1 MDHAHDDLNCPIGPD
16 GHHHRTPLQVVAHT
30 LHMDRHDRRI
40 EKEQKLEEK
49 EEMRARKKSIQAR
62 DARLEHGVNEV
73 TQTEASSRPD
83 EAVEDA
89 PPPKSKLTASEGGAV
104 TDIKSAN
111 SEAIPLEML
120 NPEGLERKAREEEV
134 LQRGGDLE
142 ELAYRDKEERVIPA
156 DRVDNLIRGG
166 EAAASGGTTG
176 GGGRQQEVEGEFSH
190 GGLYGQVGWD
200 EVRRALFP

>member
-1 MDHAHDDLNCPIGPD
+1 MDHAHDDPNCPIGPD

-30 LHMDRHDRRI
+30 LHLDRHDRRI

-49 EEMRARKKSIQAR
+49 EEMRARKKNIQAR
-62 DARLEHGVNEV
+62 DARLEHGVNEL

-104 TDIKSAN
+104 SDSKSAN

-142 ELAYRDKEERVIPA
+142 ELAYRDTEERVIPA
-156 DRVDNLIRGG
+156 DRVDNLIR
-166 EAAASGGTTG
+166 
-176 GGGRQQEVEGEFSH
+176 VEK
-190 GGLYGQVGWD
+190 Q
-200 EVRRALFP
+200 RRAAGLPVEEDDSKKLRVNFHTADSMDKLDEMKWDALFFP